1 MIGELNSGDLGYGLL
16 GYRSEE
22 NLALSVGLLSKDER
36 LASADNLAATNLA
49 GGALELEGNLLGGL
63 GLLAENG
70 LGLATEASLLGL
82 VATITLGIASGLS
95 LLVLG
100 DLVDLMLLA
109 LHAICVFLLRSVH
122 LH

>member
-1 MIGELNSGDLGYGLL
+1 MNSGDLGNGLL

-63 GLLAENG
+63 GLTPEDG
-70 LGLATEASLLGL
+70 LGLTSETLLL
-82 VATITLGIASGLS
+82 TIVPIQGIIDKN
-95 LLVLG
+95 
-100 DLVDLMLLA
+100 DL
-109 LHAICVFLLRSVH
+109 FLDNLF
-122 LH
+122 